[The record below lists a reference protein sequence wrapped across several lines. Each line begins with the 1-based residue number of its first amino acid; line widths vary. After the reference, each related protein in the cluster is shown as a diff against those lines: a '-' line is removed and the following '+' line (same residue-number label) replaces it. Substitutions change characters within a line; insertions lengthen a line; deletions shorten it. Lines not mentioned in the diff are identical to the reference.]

1 MNILKADLLKGN
13 ILKSLLIF
21 ALPLMLANFF
31 QQLYNTVDTVI
42 VGNFLGDDSLAA
54 IGSTSAVYELLV
66 GFALGVGNGMSIVA
80 ARFFGMND
88 RERLKQSVAGS
99 IVIGIFL
106 TAAIMFISYVGLYP
120 LLKLLDTPSDIIDEA
135 YSYISFVTMFVGVM
149 FVYNLCAGMLRAVG
163 DSVTPLVFLIFSSV
177 LNIFLDIFFIKC
189 VGIGI
194 LGAAVATV
202 ISQGVSAVLCIIFLL
217 KRCRMLIPGREHFKS
232 EAWIY
237 KELAGQGFSMGFM
250 MCIVSLGTVILQYSV
265 NGLGKL
271 IIAGHTAARKLSY
284 FCMMPPNTLGLAFS
298 TFVSQNYGAGNRE
311 RIRNGIKTVN
321 LLSLGY
327 AVVITIFIW
336 FTAPLII
343 KLISGSSEP
352 DVINTGA
359 LYIRMNVPF
368 YPIVGIV
375 FNLRNALQGLG
386 RKVIP
391 LAASIIECIGKIIF
405 VALLNPVMGYW
416 GVIICEPVIWAAM
429 ALQLAFA
436 IKRDPYMQQ
445 K

>member
-149 FVYNLCAGMLRAVG
+149 FVYNLCAGMLESCRRQRDTARI
-163 DSVTPLVFLIFSSV
+163 PYILV
-177 LNIFLDIFFIKC
+177 
-189 VGIGI
+189 
-194 LGAAVATV
+194 
-202 ISQGVSAVLCIIFLL
+202 
-217 KRCRMLIPGREHFKS
+217 
-232 EAWIY
+232 
-237 KELAGQGFSMGFM
+237 
-250 MCIVSLGTVILQYSV
+250 
-265 NGLGKL
+265 
-271 IIAGHTAARKLSY
+271 
-284 FCMMPPNTLGLAFS
+284 S
-298 TFVSQNYGAGNRE
+298 T
-311 RIRNGIKTVN
+311 
-321 LLSLGY
+321 
-327 AVVITIFIW
+327 
-336 FTAPLII
+336 
-343 KLISGSSEP
+343 
-352 DVINTGA
+352 
-359 LYIRMNVPF
+359 
-368 YPIVGIV
+368 
-375 FNLRNALQGLG
+375 
-386 RKVIP
+386 
-391 LAASIIECIGKIIF
+391 
-405 VALLNPVMGYW
+405 
-416 GVIICEPVIWAAM
+416 
-429 ALQLAFA
+429 
-436 IKRDPYMQQ
+436 
-445 K
+445 